1 MGTAV
6 LFYLDDTIFDHRY
19 CRRQALSRLMEGYD
33 AAARSD
39 LLTLETLHERHL
51 QTTHLSVLDGLISLM
66 EARRE
71 RMRLLFSD
79 LNVVLSDKEL
89 DEAESLYRTTY
100 DTSRRAVPGSM
111 ELIRELKKK
120 MSIGIITNGLAVEQ
134 KEKIRLCGV
143 QELIDCLVVSEEVGA
158 RKPDSRIFEIALERL
173 GAKPEQA
180 ILVGRS

>member
-1 MGTAV
+1 MGADSSPAMIDLARGRFPGIDFRVVAPCIFPFERLKGVGMGTAV
-6 LFYLDDTIFDHRY
+6 LFDLDDTIFDHRY
-19 CRRQALSRLMEGYD
+19 CRRQALSRLMEGCD
-33 AAARSD
+33 DVAARSD

-71 RMRLLFSD
+71 RMRLLFSY

-111 ELIRELKKK
+111 ELIRKLKKK
-120 MSIGIITNGLAVEQ
+120 MSIGIITNGLAVG
-134 KEKIRLCGV
+134 KRRKKS
-143 QELIDCLVVSEEVGA
+143 DCA
-158 RKPDSRIFEIALERL
+158 A
-173 GAKPEQA
+173 
-180 ILVGRS
+180 